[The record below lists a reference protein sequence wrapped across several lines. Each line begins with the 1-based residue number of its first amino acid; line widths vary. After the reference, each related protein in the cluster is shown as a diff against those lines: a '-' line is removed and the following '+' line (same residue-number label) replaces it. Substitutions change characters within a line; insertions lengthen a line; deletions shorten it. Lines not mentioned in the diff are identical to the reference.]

1 MKRSTVAEEV
11 VAAAAFQFALAAL
24 LAHATEH
31 ATALEDA
38 AAALLHGAHRTS
50 SLP

>member
-1 MKRSTVAEEV
+1 MNRSTLAAEV
-11 VAAAAFQFALAAL
+11 VAATAFQFALAAL

-38 AAALLHGAHRTS
+38 AAALHRGTRRPS
-50 SLP
+50 PLP

>member
-1 MKRSTVAEEV
+1 MNGSRI
-11 VAAAAFQFALAAL
+11 AADVIAVAAFQFALAAL

-38 AAALLHGAHRTS
+38 AAALQHGAHRAS
-50 SLP
+50 PLP